1 MELVRDGRGGCLLVS
16 AVDNPV
22 DNILALCL
30 SNSRQLSTSYPPQLP
45 GQLSTD
51 LSTTIIC
58 GLSCEFGAGPPLH
71 AP

>member
-16 AVDNPV
+16 AVDKSV

-30 SNSRQLSTSYPPQLP
+30 RNSRQLSTSYPPHCLRT
-45 GQLSTD
+45 LSTD